1 MDKKVVA
8 LSLGI
13 TTSIVYIICLA
24 LVAILP
30 LQTIVA
36 YTNYMVHGLDVS
48 SIAAKNITFLG
59 AIIGLVEAFLTSAII
74 GYVFAMV
81 YNWFAD

>member
-48 SIAAKNITFLG
+48 SIAAKNITFFG

-74 GYVFAMV
+74 GYIFAMV
-81 YNWFAD
+81 YSWFD

>member
-8 LSLGI
+8 LSLGV
-13 TTSIVYIICLA
+13 TASIVYIICLA

-30 LQTIVA
+30 LQTIVT

-48 SIAAKNITFLG
+48 SIAAKNITFFG
-59 AIIGLVEAFLTSAII
+59 AIIGFIEVFLTSAII
-74 GYVFAMV
+74 GYIFATV
-81 YNWFAD
+81 YNWFE